1 MPFNTIIDV
10 SIGTRI
16 IALSDLH
23 GDLDAL
29 LIALQ
34 DCAKVIKCNL
44 GKEELTEWL
53 STNILRFEYDCES
66 MFDLLL
72 KSSKKPIFEWCGG
85 TTHVVI
91 IGDILDGKR
100 STTIDKITKK
110 TVNDIYPQVEIK
122 MLKILNFLDVLASE
136 AGGRVIKLIGNHELL
151 NFILDEKE
159 IEHLLLQE
167 MLSGKPNSTH
177 AQHYERYTFN
187 EKEYKEN
194 DKYETFTRAEYF
206 NIGNPGFDLF
216 MERGSGVIL
225 QINEVKEVDKIDDT
239 IIIDGKPQIVNIN
252 IFVHGQLVSIHGQIV
267 SDEKLYNLKFYDNIN
282 QWLNGCNHDIDS
294 PEGKNFKSLND
305 YESIIWKREYGC
317 VVNSDQRIL
326 AFNGVT
332 DFYEYV
338 VKNDLRTFF
347 KGTPFEVN
355 IEEHIKNTKIIIG
368 HCFQNSQ
375 DLGLMNTTFSA
386 IQNIDDCCVACCAP
400 AVSAYTNLDE
410 DFIFG
415 ITMECP
421 KDETNTKHAIYKV
434 DVSASRAFDIESSY
448 KVSMMD
454 DIKKNFLRRV
464 PQVLEIIGSDTR
476 ILRTTIPNMR
486 QCQIRPELESNIE
499 ELERKLKIPFS
510 QIKPE
515 VKKEII
521 ELERLIA
528 ECDVKRKKICD
539 KLEKQNIIQKA
550 NQTIVDLEDKILYF
564 RKIIN
569 KKLGINHD
577 FVESASAEDDS
588 IELFD

>member
-1 MPFNTIIDV
+1 MAFKTVIDV
-10 SIGTRI
+10 PIGTRI

-29 LIALQ
+29 LIALR

-44 GKEELTEWL
+44 TLEELKEWL
-53 STNILRFEYDCES
+53 SMDISKFEYECES
-66 MFDLLL
+66 MFYL
-72 KSSKKPIFEWCGG
+72 KLRARKHNPIFEWCGG
-85 TTHVVI
+85 TTHIVI

-100 STTIDKITKK
+100 LNTIDKITQK

-122 MLKILNFLDVLASE
+122 ILNILNFLDFLASQC
-136 AGGRVIKLIGNHELL
+136 GGRVIKLIGNHELL
-151 NFILDEKE
+151 NFILDEEE
-159 IEHLLLQE
+159 ITSLLAQE
-167 MLSGKPNSTH
+167 FLSGKPNSTNAH
-177 AQHYERYTFN
+177 HYENYTFN

-194 DKYETFTRAEYF
+194 DKYETVSRSEYF

-225 QINEVKEVDKIDDT
+225 QINEVDNEVYD
-239 IIIDGKPQIVNIN
+239 IDGKPQVVNIN
-252 IFVHGQLVSIHGQIV
+252 IFVHGQLVS
-267 SDEKLYNLKFYDNIN
+267 DDKLYNLKFYDDIN

-294 PEGKNFKSLND
+294 PECLNFKSLNN
-305 YESIIWKREYGC
+305 YESILWKREYGLPAYI
-317 VVNSDQRIL
+317 DERLL
-326 AFNGVT
+326 AFNGVA
-332 DFYEYV
+332 DFYKAV

-355 IEEHIKNTKIIIG
+355 IEENIKNTKIIIG

-400 AVSAYTNLDE
+400 AVSGYTNLDE
-410 DFIFG
+410 DFVFG

-434 DVSASRAFDIESSY
+434 DVSASRAFDTEESY
-448 KVSMMD
+448 KVSIMD
-454 DIKKNFLRRV
+454 DVKRNFLKRV
-464 PQVLEIIGSDTR
+464 PQVLEIIGADTR
-476 ILRTTIPNMR
+476 ILRTTISNMR
-486 QCQIRPELESNIE
+486 LCQIRPELESNIE

>member
-1 MPFNTIIDV
+1 MPFTTVIDV
-10 SIGTRI
+10 PIGTRI

-23 GDLDAL
+23 GDIDAL
-29 LIALQ
+29 LISLR
-34 DCAKVIKCNL
+34 DCSKVIKCNL

-53 STNILRFEYDCES
+53 SMDISKFEYECES
-66 MFDLLL
+66 MFYL
-72 KSSKKPIFEWCGG
+72 KLRARKREPIFEWCGG

-100 STTIDKITKK
+100 LNTIDKITQK

-122 MLKILNFLDVLASE
+122 MLEILNFIDFLASQ

-151 NFILDEKE
+151 NFIIDEEE
-159 IEHLLLQE
+159 ITSLLAQE
-167 MLSGKPNSTH
+167 FLSGKPNSTNAH
-177 AQHYERYTFN
+177 HYENYTFN

-194 DKYETFTRAEYF
+194 DKYETISRAEYF
-206 NIGNPGFDLF
+206 NIGKPGFDLF
-216 MERGSGVIL
+216 MGGGGTGVIL
-225 QINEVKEVDKIDDT
+225 QINEVDNTKL
-239 IIIDGKPQIVNIN
+239 IDGKPKVVNIN
-252 IFVHGQLVSIHGQIV
+252 IFVHGQLVSDDRFSGFA
-267 SDEKLYNLKFYDNIN
+267 FYDKIN
-282 QWLNGCNHDIDS
+282 QWLNSNIITSPDIDS
-294 PEGKNFKSLND
+294 PEFLNFKSLND
-305 YESIIWKREYGC
+305 GNLILWKREYGC
-317 VVNSDQRIL
+317 VVNSDVRLL
-326 AFNGVT
+326 AFNGVA
-332 DFYEYV
+332 DFYEAV

-400 AVSAYTNLDE
+400 AVSGYTDLDE
-410 DFIFG
+410 DFVFG

-434 DVSASRAFDIESSY
+434 DVSASRAFDTEEAY
-448 KVSMMD
+448 KVCVID
-454 DIKKNFLRRV
+454 DIKKNFLKRV
-464 PQVLEIIGSDTR
+464 PQVLEIIGAETR

-486 QCQIRPELESNIE
+486 RCQIRPELESNIE
-499 ELERKLKIPFS
+499 ELEKKLKLPFS

-521 ELERLIA
+521 ELERLIT
-528 ECDVKRKKICD
+528 EYDVKRKKICL
-539 KLEKQNIIQKA
+539 KLEQKNITQKQKQEILN
-550 NQTIVDLEDKILYF
+550 LEDKMIYF

-569 KKLGINHD
+569 IKLGINQD
-577 FVESASAEDDS
+577 LVESEIESVEDDS

>member
-29 LIALQ
+29 LIAIR

-44 GKEELTEWL
+44 GKEKLTEWL
-53 STNILRFEYDCES
+53 NINILRFEYDCES
-66 MFDLLL
+66 MFDLIL
-72 KSSKKPIFEWCGG
+72 KSREKPIFEWCGG

-110 TVNDIYPQVEIK
+110 TVNDIYQQVEIK
-122 MLKILNFLDVLASE
+122 ILKILNFLDFLASE

-177 AQHYERYTFN
+177 TQHYERYTFN

-194 DKYETFTRAEYF
+194 DKYETVSRSEYF

-225 QINEVKEVDKIDDT
+225 QINEVEWVDKIDDT

-252 IFVHGQLVSIHGQIV
+252 IFVHGQLVS
-267 SDEKLYNLKFYDNIN
+267 DEKLYNLKFYDNIN
-282 QWLNGCNHDIDS
+282 QWLNGCNHDIAS

-317 VVNSDQRIL
+317 VVNSDERLL

-338 VKNDLRTFF
+338 VKNDLLTFF
-347 KGTPFEVN
+347 KGTSFEVN
-355 IEEHIKNTKIIIG
+355 IEENIKKTKIIIG

-375 DLGLMNTTFSA
+375 ESGLMNTTFLA

-400 AVSAYTNLDE
+400 SVSGYTNLDE
-410 DFIFG
+410 DFVFG

-421 KDETNTKHAIYKV
+421 KDEINTKHAIYKV

-448 KVSMMD
+448 KVSIMD
-454 DIKKNFLRRV
+454 DVKKNFLRRV

-499 ELERKLKIPFS
+499 ELEKKLKLPFS

-521 ELERLIA
+521 ELERLIT
-528 ECDVKRKKICD
+528 ECNVKRKKICD
-539 KLEKQNIIQKA
+539 KLEKQNITQKA
-550 NQTIVDLEDKILYF
+550 NQTIIDLEDKIVYF
-564 RKIIN
+564 IKIIN
-569 KKLGINHD
+569 KKSGITHD
-577 FVESASAEDDS
+577 FIESESIEDDS